1 MAAEMGLE
9 LTVCAVG
16 QTICAMDDL
25 DRRLIGLLR
34 QDARAPVAS
43 LARALKVSRA
53 TVQSRIDR
61 MLQRGEISGFTIRV
75 SAAGEGG
82 RVRAVMM
89 VAIEGERSAAVVKA
103 LSRLPEVEAIHT
115 TNGRW
120 DLVVE
125 LTTDS
130 LQAFSRILDEA
141 RRIDGIASSETSLL
155 LDTLRV

>member
-1 MAAEMGLE
+1 
-9 LTVCAVG
+9 
-16 QTICAMDDL
+16 MDDL

-43 LARALKVSRA
+43 LARALKVSRS

-61 MLQRGEISGFTIRV
+61 MLQKGEISGFTIRV
-75 SAAGEGG
+75 SGAGDGG
-82 RVRAVMM
+82 RVRAVTM
-89 VAIEGERSAAVVKA
+89 VAVEGERSQAVVKA
-103 LSRLPEVEAIHT
+103 LSRLPEVEAIHS

-125 LTTDS
+125 LNTDS
-130 LQAFSRILDEA
+130 LQAFSRSLDEI

-155 LDTLRV
+155 LETLRV

>member
-1 MAAEMGLE
+1 MPAKSAGVATERHAD
-9 LTVCAVG
+9 LTICSAQ

-75 SAAGEGG
+75 SATGEGG
-82 RVRAVMM
+82 AC
-89 VAIEGERSAAVVKA
+89 
-103 LSRLPEVEAIHT
+103 
-115 TNGRW
+115 GR
-120 DLVVE
+120 
-125 LTTDS
+125 
-130 LQAFSRILDEA
+130 
-141 RRIDGIASSETSLL
+141 
-155 LDTLRV
+155 